1 MLAGLM
7 RRNLEETRNAF
18 LMEGRRMLLEQG
30 MPVSISN
37 IRLADIAKNIGRTT
51 GASYNIW
58 ESQEDFHRDLAIE
71 ISGESSWS
79 EIGYL
84 EHDVKDL
91 VMSGGSLE
99 DVFHLASSRYLQ
111 DVTSRREY
119 LTFVHY
125 WSVALD
131 EPRVMESIRIGYDLS
146 HESYRTVYQA
156 LLDVFELEPI
166 CPFTVDDLTVAL
178 TATTEGFLLR
188 YSVDPTRVREGLRH
202 PEVISQSIDWSLYGL
217 TMSRL
222 FRSMTRPV
230 ISQAAAHD

>member
-1 MLAGLM
+1 
-7 RRNLEETRNAF
+7 
-18 LMEGRRMLLEQG
+18 MLLEQG

-58 ESQEDFHRDLAIE
+58 LSQEDFHRELAIN
-71 ISGESSWS
+71 ISRESSWS
-79 EIGYL
+79 EVRYL
-84 EHDVKDL
+84 EDEIREL

-99 DVFHLASSRYLQ
+99 DVFQLAAGRYLH
-111 DVTSRREY
+111 DVTSGREY

-131 EPRVMESIRIGYDLS
+131 EPEVMESIRVGYDVS
-146 HESYRTVYQA
+146 HESYRGVYEA
-156 LLDVFELEPI
+156 LLAAFGLEPLP
-166 CPFTVDDLTVAL
+166 PFNVDDLTVAL

-188 YSVDPTRVREGLRH
+188 YSVDPTRVRDGLTH
-202 PEVISQSIDWSLYGL
+202 PELGPESAGWSLYGL

-222 FRSMTRPV
+222 FRSMTRP
-230 ISQAAAHD
+230 IRPA